1 MSGLDTR
8 TVLSISD
15 MMRMLVSV
23 REAIR
28 EESAPIC
35 ATLAA
40 AFVSDPVLLFLF
52 PRRWRRDARMRRL
65 FAVELAY
72 QVFPNG
78 RALTTDDFRG
88 ASLELAPG
96 AETLTV
102 PLAGALGILRAFGPH
117 LPRAARLQKF
127 FELHHIKEPHY
138 YIRYVGVAPSF
149 QGRGLGSALLRPTL
163 DRCDGEGVPAYLEA
177 STERSAALYARL
189 GFDHLGELQI
199 PDGPRFWPMRRPPA
213 RS

>member
-1 MSGLDTR
+1 MT
-8 TVLSISD
+8 
-15 MMRMLVSV
+15 SV
-23 REAIR
+23 REAKVD
-28 EESAPIC
+28 EAPQVC

-65 FAVELAY
+65 FAAELAY

-88 ASLELAPG
+88 ASLELPPSV
-96 AETLTV
+96 TSMIV
-102 PLAGALGILRAFGPH
+102 PLWGALAFLRALGASM
-117 LPRAARLQKF
+117 PRAARLQKF

-138 YIRYVGVAPSF
+138 YIRYIGVAPPF
-149 QGRGLGSALLRPTL
+149 QGQGLGAELLRPTL
-163 DRCDGEGVPAYLEA
+163 ERCDADGVPAYLEA
-177 STERSAALYARL
+177 STERSAVFYARL
-189 GFDHLGELQI
+189 GFEHLGELQV

-213 RS
+213 QS